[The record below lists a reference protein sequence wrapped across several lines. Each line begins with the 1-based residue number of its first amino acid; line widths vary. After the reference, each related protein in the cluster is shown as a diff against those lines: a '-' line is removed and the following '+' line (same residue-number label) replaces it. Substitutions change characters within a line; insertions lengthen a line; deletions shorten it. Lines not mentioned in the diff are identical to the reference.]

1 MNDIDRDAALLSAVT
16 TEHFVLQSAASATS
30 ADAASRSSLY
40 MLALS
45 SSLVAIGFTSRSPG
59 VFQAFATVILPVIFV
74 VGLLTTIRLI
84 EITLENQQH
93 LSNIARVR
101 AYYRTLSPAAE
112 TYFSTDTGRWP
123 ESGYN
128 PSARLGS
135 LMASLSTTATMIAL
149 INNVVGAAAVVLL
162 IRLYLGSAYAALSW
176 VAGSATFVGLCVAF
190 LVFENWRFRETRGYA
205 QRATAEVS
213 APSSGE
219 LPRRG

>member
-1 MNDIDRDAALLSAVT
+1 MNDTDRDTALLSAVT
-16 TEHFVLQSAASATS
+16 TEHFVLQSAAGATS

-45 SSLVAIGFTSRSPG
+45 SSLVAMGFTSRSPA
-59 VFQAFATVILPVIFV
+59 VFQVFATVVLPVIFV
-74 VGLLTTIRLI
+74 AGLLTTIRLI

-93 LSNIARVR
+93 LINIARVR
-101 AYYRTLSPAAE
+101 AYYRTVSPAAE

-149 INNVVGAAAVVLL
+149 INNVVGAAAVILP
-162 IRLYLGSAYAALSW
+162 IRLYLGAEYAVLAW
-176 VAGSATFVGLCVAF
+176 VAGSVTFVGLCIAF
-190 LVFENWRFRETRGYA
+190 LVFENWRFREAQVYA
-205 QRATAEVS
+205 RRVA
-213 APSSGE
+213 GE
-219 LPRRG
+219 AHTGAAGNLRRRG

>member
-1 MNDIDRDAALLSAVT
+1 MNDTDRDAALLSAVT
-16 TEHFVLQSAASATS
+16 TEHFVLQSAAGATS

-59 VFQAFATVILPVIFV
+59 VFLAFATVVLPVIFV

-101 AYYRTLSPAAE
+101 AFYRTLSPSAE
-112 TYFSTDTGRWP
+112 TYFSRDTGRWP
-123 ESGYN
+123 ESAYN

-149 INNVVGAAAVVLL
+149 INNVVGAAAIVLL
-162 IRLYLGSAYAALSW
+162 IRFYLGAGHAVLTW
-176 VAGSATFVGLCVAF
+176 VAGSVTFVGLCIAF
-190 LVFENWRFRETRGYA
+190 LVFENWRFREA
-205 QRATAEVS
+205 QGFARKATDGEARAA
-213 APSSGE
+213 ASGQVGE
-219 LPRRG
+219 D